1 MKKKNG
7 KTVAFGYNELLQNSK
22 TAIFSKLKIFRDMDM
37 PNFHEKISRKTQAKS
52 VFVTTKGKLRLLKPD
67 KER

>member
-1 MKKKNG
+1 
-7 KTVAFGYNELLQNSK
+7 
-22 TAIFSKLKIFRDMDM
+22 MDM

-67 KER
+67 KEREHN